1 MQLKEQLADVLNL
14 KTWCARRGVVLAKYA
29 SGDRKTRLQEVV
41 RLRDEGRLLQ
51 SPAEGCQLISAL
63 LATKSVKGDIAE
75 VGTAKGGSAR
85 LIAQYAENKTLHVF
99 DTFEGLPAP
108 GEKDAGF
115 VKGSYVCSLENV
127 QNYLK
132 DLPVEF
138 HKGMFPHS
146 AAGMDHHRFSFVHL
160 DVDLYQST
168 LDCLEFFY
176 PRLNPG
182 GIIIS
187 HDYVHAEGVNLAFAE
202 FFADKPETPIELIG
216 YQGMVVKLAETI
228 PLQRAAH
235 A

>member
-1 MQLKEQLADVLNL
+1 LKEQLADVLNL

-115 VKGSYVCSLENV
+115 VKGSYVCSLEDV
-127 QNYLK
+127 QNYLE
-132 DLPVEF
+132 DLRWSFTRECFRIPQPEWTITVSRSCTRTWIF
-138 HKGMFPHS
+138 TKARWTVWH
-146 AAGMDHHRFSFVHL
+146 FS
-160 DVDLYQST
+160 
-168 LDCLEFFY
+168 
-176 PRLNPG
+176 
-182 GIIIS
+182 I
-187 HDYVHAEGVNLAFAE
+187 
-202 FFADKPETPIELIG
+202 
-216 YQGMVVKLAETI
+216 
-228 PLQRAAH
+228 RA
-235 A
+235 

>member
-14 KTWCARRGVVLAKYA
+14 KTWCARHGVVLAKYT

-41 RLRDEGRLLQ
+41 RLKDEGRLLQ

-115 VKGSYVCSLENV
+115 VKGSYVCSLEDV
-127 QNYLK
+127 QNYLE
-132 DLPVEF
+132 DLRWSFTRECFRIPQPEWTITVSRSCTWTWIF
-138 HKGMFPHS
+138 IK
-146 AAGMDHHRFSFVHL
+146 ARWTVWNFS
-160 DVDLYQST
+160 
-168 LDCLEFFY
+168 
-176 PRLNPG
+176 
-182 GIIIS
+182 I
-187 HDYVHAEGVNLAFAE
+187 
-202 FFADKPETPIELIG
+202 
-216 YQGMVVKLAETI
+216 
-228 PLQRAAH
+228 RA
-235 A
+235 